1 METILVID
9 DDHDLRMTILEVL
22 TQEGL
27 AAQGAENADQ
37 ALTLLERGEPFRL
50 VLLDMVMPGTDG
62 MTAIPLIRK
71 QAPRARIIVMTA
83 FSSVRN
89 AVQALHLGA
98 DDYLAKPF
106 KIEVLMLAV
115 RKNLQEA
122 RFQEC
127 DEGVDMDGVFQGL
140 ANILRRRI
148 LLLLHRQGKTRFMDL
163 VRALEIE
170 DHTKVNFH
178 LKVLREAGFIEQ
190 DNRKFYSLTSNG
202 ERAAGCLSFI
212 SKNM

>member
-9 DDHDLRMTILEVL
+9 DDNDLRTTILEVL
-22 TQEGL
+22 EQEGL
-27 AAQGAENADQ
+27 TAQGAATADE
-37 ALTLLERGEPFRL
+37 ALTLLGRETFHL

-62 MTAIPLIRK
+62 MTAISLIRK
-71 QAPRARIIVMTA
+71 QAPRTRIIVMTA
-83 FSSVRN
+83 FSSTQN
-89 AVQALHLGA
+89 AIQSLQRGA
-98 DDYLAKPF
+98 DDYLVKPF
-106 KIEVLMLAV
+106 KIDALMLSV
-115 RKNLQEA
+115 RKNLQEGS
-122 RFQEC
+122 FQEYN
-127 DEGVDMDGVFQGL
+127 EEVDMDIIFQGL
-140 ANILRRRI
+140 ANILRRRV

-163 VRALEIE
+163 VRALEVK

-190 DNRKFYSLTSNG
+190 DNIKHYSLTSSG